1 MHKLFNLAVIL
12 LSCTLLLT
20 AKPAEAK
27 KFRRALIIAGGG
39 ISPGIGLGILSAA
52 EEAGQMPD
60 VVITTCGSSLSAA
73 IYNAHMNGRSSLNYA
88 KSQTFFNS
96 LNQVRISTS
105 KATDMGTK
113 FDNMLA
119 NPNAIP
125 QLFSQLVLSY
135 PENANAGL
143 PNTTFNSGSGPRF
156 IMVTSRANFGPGDV
170 GKQKFASMFTEAF
183 FTDPDTAQAL
193 QNFRTALPPGSLVES
208 NTVAFSNVNTETAM
222 RASIADPHLLN
233 PIALNGKYF
242 FTGAVD
248 LFPLEL
254 AQSLADEVI
263 VTYPVSLFS
272 GYIDQAFDS
281 SFGFSQNRRVL
292 QAINNS
298 TVKWVDMSGA
308 DSIKFDPEP
317 GVTITNK
324 VPQTLSRFQQGIQ
337 TQFDFGYS
345 RMREALNV
353 QAGAVRHI
361 REPISP
367 TLYQDFSCKNAYA
380 WKTDLTTRVC
390 MNDAWAGCDRRN
402 APGCVPVR

>member
-1 MHKLFNLAVIL
+1 MNKLFNLALVI

-73 IYNAHMNGRSSLNYA
+73 IYNAHMNGRNSLNYA

-96 LNQVRISTS
+96 LNQVRIATP
-105 KATDMGTK
+105 KATDMGAK
-113 FDNMLA
+113 FDAMLA

-125 QLFSQLVLSY
+125 QLFNQLVLSY
-135 PENANAGL
+135 PENVNAGL
-143 PNTTFNSGSGPRF
+143 PNSTFNSGAGPRF
-156 IMVTSRANFGPGDV
+156 IMVSSRANFGPGDV
-170 GKQKFASMFTEAF
+170 GKQKFSSMFTQAF

-193 QNFRTALPPGSLVES
+193 QNFKSALPSGSLVES
-208 NTVAFSNVNTETAM
+208 NTVTISNANTEVAM

-233 PIALNGKYF
+233 PITVGGKYF

-263 VTYPVSLFS
+263 VTYPVSLFF

-292 QAINNS
+292 QALNNK

-308 DSIKFDPEP
+308 DNIKFDPDP
-317 GVTITNK
+317 GLTITSKIPHN
-324 VPQTLSRFQQGIQ
+324 LAGFQQGIQ

-345 RMREALNV
+345 RMKEALNV
-353 QAGAVRHI
+353 QVGNVKHI

-367 TLYQDFSCKNAYA
+367 ALYNEFSCRNAYA
-380 WKTDLTTRVC
+380 WKTDITTRVC
-390 MNDAWAGCDRRN
+390 MNDAWAGCDRN
-402 APGCVPVR
+402 KAPGCVPVR